1 MIENIEVEL
10 ARKTLI
16 DRVQLIGSET
26 ISLEESLGR
35 ILSKDFESTLN
46 VPDFRK
52 SALDGFALNY
62 KDTEDI
68 DGVEKA
74 FKINNYIEA
83 GNLDNSQYTKDSAI
97 KIMTGA
103 QVPEG
108 YNTVIK
114 KEIVR
119 EDDGYVYIA
128 DSLKENAN
136 VVSIGEDIK
145 SGDRI
150 ASRGEK
156 INPGIIGVLASLG
169 VENIEVVK
177 RPRIGILNT
186 GKEIVSLGEKKSIG
200 QIFNSNYYTLA
211 SILRK
216 IGCEP
221 INLGIATDDIDEISK
236 IIDINIDNVDMIIT
250 TGGASVGDYDFIFD
264 VYKNLK
270 ADILFKRVDMK
281 PGTPMLSAYYKD
293 KLLIGLSGNPG
304 AAFVSFDYIAIPAI
318 KKLIGYRDIEIKR
331 LKAVLKNDFNKKSK
345 RRRLV
350 RALFEIG
357 DEKNYVSIM
366 KDQKSGTL
374 QSMMVCN
381 CLIDIKAPNSGLKK
395 GEEVEI
401 ILLEGGDLL

>member
-10 ARKTLI
+10 ARKILLN
-16 DRVQLIGSET
+16 RVQSLVSET
-26 ISLEESLGR
+26 VNLEESLDR

-62 KDTEDI
+62 EDTKDIGGEA
-68 DGVEKA
+68 KA

-83 GNLDNSQYTKDSAI
+83 GNLDNSQYEKNSAI

-103 QVPEG
+103 QVPDG

-114 KEIVR
+114 KEIVT
-119 EDDGYVYIA
+119 EEDGYVYIA
-128 DSLKENAN
+128 DCLKENAN

-145 SGDRI
+145 SGDKI
-150 ASRGEK
+150 ASKGDK

-169 VENIEVVK
+169 IEKVDVFK
-177 RPRIGILNT
+177 KPRIGILNT
-186 GKEIVSLGEKKSIG
+186 GKEIVSLGDKRTKG
-200 QIFNSNYYTLA
+200 QIYNSNYYTLA

-216 IGCEP
+216 LGSEP
-221 INLGIATDDIDEISK
+221 VNLGIATDDIDEISN
-236 IIDINIDNVDMIIT
+236 IIDKNIDDVDLVIT

-264 VYKNLK
+264 VYKKLN
-270 ADILFKRVDMK
+270 AEILFKRVDMK

-304 AAFVSFDYIAIPAI
+304 AAFVSFDYIATSAI
-318 KKLIGYRDIEIKR
+318 KKLIGYKDIEVKKIR
-331 LKAVLKNDFNKKSK
+331 AVLKNDFNKKSK

-350 RALFEIG
+350 RAFFEIG
-357 DEKNYVSIM
+357 DQKNFVSIM

-381 CLIDIKAPNSGLKK
+381 CLIDIKSPNSGLKK